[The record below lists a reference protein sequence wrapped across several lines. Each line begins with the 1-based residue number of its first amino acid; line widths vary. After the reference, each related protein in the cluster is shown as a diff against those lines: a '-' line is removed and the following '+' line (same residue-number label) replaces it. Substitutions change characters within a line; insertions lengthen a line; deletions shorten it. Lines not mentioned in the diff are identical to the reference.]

1 MQTSSTVR
9 KRLTSAQR
17 EKVLEAYRR
26 SGFSQRDFA
35 RKTGIGLST
44 LQLWLRKA
52 AATPCARPGA
62 SFIQVP
68 NLLRQPVGAAPYR
81 LHLPGEVSLE
91 IGSGF
96 QAEEL
101 TLLVP
106 LLRTLCSR

>member
-9 KRLTSAQR
+9 KRLTLAQR
-17 EKVLEAYRR
+17 EKVLDTYRR
-26 SGFSQRDFA
+26 SGLSQRDFT

-52 AATPCARPGA
+52 AATPCAKSSA

-91 IGSGF
+91 IGAGF
-96 QAEEL
+96 VPEEL
-101 TLLVP
+101 ASLLG
-106 LLRTLCSR
+106 TLCSR